1 VVGLGTQD
9 SLIAAESF
17 FRDYGPFTFP
27 LLWDESGLSWS
38 EIGITVQPAVALFR
52 ADGTLVDKWLG
63 GIERA
68 EALLADAG
76 A

>member
-1 VVGLGTQD
+1 MVGLGTQD
-9 SLIAAESF
+9 SLVAAESF
-17 FRDYGPFTFP
+17 FHDYGPFTFP
-27 LLWDESGLSWS
+27 LLGDESGLSWS
-38 EIGITVQPAVALFR
+38 EIGITVQPTVALFR

-68 EALLADAG
+68 EALLKSAG